1 MTRSIRINEFNKYY
15 RSGNAEFRRFHG
27 GKVRHI
33 KDYVPTHLK
42 NPPDSVIILAGGN
55 DLPTPKEKPVP
66 VLEIANDIIEAGII
80 CEKHGVQEIYI
91 SSVLPRKVS
100 YMQRRGNELNDI
112 LKSLC
117 YLHNFTFID
126 NYNITHEH
134 LLQDG
139 VHLSN
144 FGSDILANNFLDL
157 LNGDV

>member
-1 MTRSIRINEFNKYY
+1 
-15 RSGNAEFRRFHG
+15 
-27 GKVRHI
+27 
-33 KDYVPTHLK
+33 
-42 NPPDSVIILAGGN
+42 
-55 DLPTPKEKPVP
+55 
-66 VLEIANDIIEAGII
+66 
-80 CEKHGVQEIYI
+80 
-91 SSVLPRKVS
+91 
-100 YMQRRGNELNDI
+100 MQRRGNELNDI